1 MPKRKTIIWIAFGI
15 AVIIGIVYFAFL
27 RKPKVE
33 YTTIEAQKSE
43 LSQTV
48 SVSGTLKANEDVG
61 LNFETPGRIK
71 ESRISVGKKV
81 AKGDVLAILDQ
92 ANLEFGVDQAK
103 ANLDRSRAEAGANDD
118 SIYTADVAVENAE
131 DALDDT
137 KRLND
142 ANVDAADQAAADA
155 KNKLENA
162 QAYYD
167 QVKSE
172 SGASSTAAKSAQLTL
187 DAAEASYNAAKNAQ
201 GVVDQQAD
209 LSETLAKN
217 NLKTAKANRS
227 AAESAF
233 VSAANNATVAGF
245 EAAYETALNNLD
257 KAVLRAPTT
266 GVIKGVNFKAGEVIG
281 SPSVTSQSSFF
292 AQMISYGNVFEA
304 QVSETD
310 IAKVEIGQTAILTFD
325 AFSGETFEGEVISV
339 EPSAT
344 IVQNVVDFV
353 VKISVSKSDMRLRDG
368 MSADVDISTAKKAD
382 VISIPERTVKDQ
394 NGKKVVQVLVDG
406 KPQDRVVALG
416 LAGDNGMIE
425 IASGLNEGDQVIT
438 ATQ

>member
-1 MPKRKTIIWIAFGI
+1 M
-15 AVIIGIVYFAFL
+15 
-27 RKPKVE
+27 
-33 YTTIEAQKSE
+33 
-43 LSQTV
+43 
-48 SVSGTLKANEDVG
+48 
-61 LNFETPGRIK
+61 
-71 ESRISVGKKV
+71 
-81 AKGDVLAILDQ
+81 
-92 ANLEFGVDQAK
+92 
-103 ANLDRSRAEAGANDD
+103 
-118 SIYTADVAVENAE
+118 
-131 DALDDT
+131 
-137 KRLND
+137 
-142 ANVDAADQAAADA
+142 
-155 KNKLENA
+155 
-162 QAYYD
+162 
-167 QVKSE
+167 
-172 SGASSTAAKSAQLTL
+172 
-187 DAAEASYNAAKNAQ
+187 
-201 GVVDQQAD
+201 
-209 LSETLAKN
+209 
-217 NLKTAKANRS
+217 
-227 AAESAF
+227 
-233 VSAANNATVAGF
+233 
-245 EAAYETALNNLD
+245 
-257 KAVLRAPTT
+257 LRAPTT

-368 MSADVDISTAKKAD
+368 MSADVNISTAKKAD